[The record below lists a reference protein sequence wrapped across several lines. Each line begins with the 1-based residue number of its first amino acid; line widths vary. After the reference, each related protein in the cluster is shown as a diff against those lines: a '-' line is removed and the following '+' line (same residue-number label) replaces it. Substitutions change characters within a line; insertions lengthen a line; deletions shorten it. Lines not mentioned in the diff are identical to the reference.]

1 MVYEVLAKVIRQR
14 KEIEGTQIRKE
25 EIKLSF
31 ITDDMIL
38 NVENPKDST
47 PPPKKKNVR
56 KNN

>member
-47 PPPKKKNVR
+47 PPQKR
-56 KNN
+56 KC

>member
-47 PPPKKKNVR
+47 PPPKKIKC
-56 KNN
+56 